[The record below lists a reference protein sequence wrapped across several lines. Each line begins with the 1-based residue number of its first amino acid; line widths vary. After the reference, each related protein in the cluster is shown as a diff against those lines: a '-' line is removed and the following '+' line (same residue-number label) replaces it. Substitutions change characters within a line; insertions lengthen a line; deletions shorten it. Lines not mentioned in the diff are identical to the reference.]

1 MKPVKRPYKILLILA
16 GALAVAVLVIA
27 TNVTRS
33 RSQVRGVEADLRY
46 GRAPVLVD
54 EQTVV
59 DSVLAHLPHLPAQR
73 VKDVD
78 RRAVVAAAASVPYL
92 RDITATVSVS
102 GKVVVHAAQRRP
114 VARLFYG
121 ARELYFDADGVM
133 MPMSRSGECHVLV
146 AGGDFTEPLRLD
158 SLNSQTAALVKLA
171 TWLDDE
177 RRYRGMIDQIYVERD
192 GDMMMVPKLGNH
204 VVELGS
210 VDNLD
215 EKFENLLTFYRNGM
229 PRAGWETYSKI
240 SLKYHGQVVC
250 TKR

>member
-1 MKPVKRPYKILLILA
+1 
-16 GALAVAVLVIA
+16 
-27 TNVTRS
+27 
-33 RSQVRGVEADLRY
+33 
-46 GRAPVLVD
+46 
-54 EQTVV
+54 
-59 DSVLAHLPHLPAQR
+59 
-73 VKDVD
+73 
-78 RRAVVAAAASVPYL
+78 
-92 RDITATVSVS
+92 
-102 GKVVVHAAQRRP
+102 
-114 VARLFYG
+114 
-121 ARELYFDADGVM
+121 M

-146 AGGDFTEPLRLD
+146 AGGDFTEPLRID